1 MNESERRTA
10 VANDCPIPAEAGERT
25 MSQNDLGC
33 SWSRNSDYAS
43 PEGRTKQMNGVT
55 EDKGSEAANQLD
67 HLFGTPGGITSALKS
82 VAFHMWGHEG
92 CDSPQSQPCL
102 VPDQNK
108 GSLDSK
114 AKHQWSFGK
123 QKSATLFKSNY
134 ILGCP
139 LYQDYCKASGK
150 GDMMNLSKLLSKQCL
165 PGLQSPPGTSLG
177 TTTSPPQHI
186 KVMPCTLWQDLTEVR
201 ERRLLT
207 SLALGEIRLQES
219 KFEMIVSEA
228 SYLKSLGVVIDH
240 FFASKTLRLTLSK
253 MEHRILFS
261 NVCLV
266 QAASE
271 RFLRDLEVRLGE
283 DLMISQI
290 GDIVLR
296 HCPAFRSLYVPY
308 VTNMMYQE
316 ALFERLLQE
325 NREFLL
331 AVTKLES
338 DSVCQRQRLRS
349 FLVLP
354 FQRITRLKIIM
365 ESIVK
370 FTEKDSES
378 VPCLREAIEAIHK
391 IVSECN
397 EQTQRMKR
405 IEELVHLEKLVYFRN
420 VKSIAFI
427 ISGRYLVH
435 EGSLRQPLL
444 GSPWGTRVT
453 FKDIYVHLFNDLLLI
468 SLKKGLRFH
477 VLDYAAFPS
486 HVCTEPLKEVTGLPS
501 ESFLLR
507 LSRNHAGQA
516 IALILVPH
524 TISDQ
529 QTWMMALSPT
539 KSTTTDP

>member
-1 MNESERRTA
+1 
-10 VANDCPIPAEAGERT
+10 
-25 MSQNDLGC
+25 MSQHDLGC
-33 SWSRNSDYAS
+33 SWSDNSDYAS
-43 PEGRTKQMNGVT
+43 AEGCTKQMNGVT

-82 VAFHMWGHEG
+82 VAFHMWGHGG
-92 CDSPQSQPCL
+92 CDSPESQPCP

-108 GSLDSK
+108 DSSDSK

-123 QKSATLFKSNY
+123 HKPATNFKSKY
-134 ILGCP
+134 IHGCP
-139 LYQDYCKASGK
+139 LYQDYCKTSGK
-150 GDMMNLSKLLSKQCL
+150 GDMMNLSKLVTSQCL
-165 PGLQSPPGTSLG
+165 LGLQSPPCTSLD
-177 TTTSPPQHI
+177 TASPPQHI
-186 KVMPCTLWQDLTEVR
+186 LKVTPCTLWQELAEVR

-228 SYLKSLGVVIDH
+228 SYLKSLGVVINH
-240 FFASKTLRLTLSK
+240 FFTSKTLRLTLSK

-261 NVCLV
+261 NLCVV
-266 QAASE
+266 QTASE
-271 RFLRDLEVRLGE
+271 RFLKDLEVRLGE
-283 DLMISQI
+283 DVMISQV

-296 HCPAFRSLYVPY
+296 HCPVFRSLYVPY

-316 ALFERLLQE
+316 ALFKRLLQE

-338 DSVCQRQRLRS
+338 DSVCQRQRLKS

-370 FTEKDSES
+370 LTEKDSDS

-397 EQTQRMKR
+397 EQTQRMKQ
-405 IEELVHLEKLVYFRN
+405 IEELVHLEKLVYFRK
-420 VKSIAFI
+420 VKSIALI
-427 ISGRYLVH
+427 ISGRYLLH

-444 GSPWGTRVT
+444 GSSWGTKVT
-453 FKDIYVHLFNDLLLI
+453 FKEIYIHLFNDLLLI
-468 SLKKGLRFH
+468 SLKKGLRFS

-516 IALILVPH
+516 IALILVSH
-524 TISDQ
+524 TMSDL
-529 QTWMMALSPT
+529 QTWMKALSTT
-539 KSTTTDP
+539 KSTVTDP

>member
-10 VANDCPIPAEAGERT
+10 VANDCPIPAEAAGERT

-271 RFLRDLEVRLGE
+271 R
-283 DLMISQI
+283 
-290 GDIVLR
+290 
-296 HCPAFRSLYVPY
+296 
-308 VTNMMYQE
+308 
-316 ALFERLLQE
+316 QE